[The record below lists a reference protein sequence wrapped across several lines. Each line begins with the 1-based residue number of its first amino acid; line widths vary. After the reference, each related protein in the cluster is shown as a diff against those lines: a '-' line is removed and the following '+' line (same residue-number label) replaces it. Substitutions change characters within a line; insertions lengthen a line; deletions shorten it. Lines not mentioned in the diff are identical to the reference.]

1 MLTSKK
7 VLSRKRRQRS
17 VRKRIT
23 GSDACP
29 RLCVYRSSKHI
40 YAQVISDER
49 GVTLLSAS
57 TLSKEAAG
65 SEEAKGVSEAKGV
78 EAAKEVG
85 LRIAKLCQDKQISRV
100 VFDRNGFLFHGRVK
114 ALAEA
119 AREAGLV
126 F

>member
-23 GSDACP
+23 GSDSCP

-57 TLSKEAAG
+57 TLSKAAAG
-65 SEEAKGVSEAKGV
+65 SEEGKGVSEANGV
-78 EAAKEVG
+78 DAAKEVG
-85 LRIAKLCQDKQISRV
+85 LRIAKLCQEKQISQV

>member
-65 SEEAKGVSEAKGV
+65 SEESKGV

-85 LRIAKLCQDKQISRV
+85 LRIAKLCQDKRISRV

>member
-7 VLSRKRRQRS
+7 VVSRKRRQRS

-49 GVTLLSAS
+49 GATLASAS
-57 TLSKEAAG
+57 TLSQASAG
-65 SEEAKGVSEAKGV
+65 SEESKGV
-78 EAAKEVG
+78 EAARQVG
-85 LRIAKLCQDKQISRV
+85 RRIAELCGAQQISRV

>member
-1 MLTSKK
+1 MLTSRK
-7 VLSRKRRQRS
+7 VVSRKRRQRS

-49 GVTLLSAS
+49 GVTLASAS
-57 TLSKEAAG
+57 TLSQPAAG
-65 SEEAKGVSEAKGV
+65 SEESKGV
-78 EAAKEVG
+78 EAAREVG
-85 LRIAKLCQDKQISRV
+85 RRIAELCGAQRISRV

>member
-7 VLSRKRRQRS
+7 LLSRKRRQRS

-23 GSDACP
+23 GTDACP

-40 YAQVISDER
+40 YAQVISDES

-57 TLSKEAAG
+57 TLSKDADSTE
-65 SEEAKGVSEAKGV
+65 SKGV
-78 EAAKEVG
+78 EAAGRVG
-85 LRIAKLCQDKQISRV
+85 QRIARLCEEKRITQV